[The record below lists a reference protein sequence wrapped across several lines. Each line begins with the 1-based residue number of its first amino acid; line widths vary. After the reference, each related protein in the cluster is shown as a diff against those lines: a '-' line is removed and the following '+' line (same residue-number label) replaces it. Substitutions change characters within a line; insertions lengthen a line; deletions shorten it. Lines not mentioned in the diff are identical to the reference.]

1 MQKEREDIFFRH
13 VKGINYQNQNNNI
26 HIVFAITI

>member
-1 MQKEREDIFFRH
+1 MQEEREDIFFRH